1 MCPACEWDVREINS
15 IQSSNSMIAL
25 GRQSDLVDSYFSFQ
39 CSTQDM
45 FIASKKTRKTIQTCA
60 GQTKACTVCA
70 ATLKSMHNLI
80 RFTVLPVKCP
90 TFYYMLPWTRNTCK
104 RIYDNVFYFKTFHM
118 KRFMKRF
125 IWSVFQCN
133 MSSTCFAGKRFTWN
147 VSYKAHQRV
156 FQ

>member
-15 IQSSNSMIAL
+15 IQSSNAMHCIKQTIRFGWFLLQFSMQYAGHVHCI
-25 GRQSDLVDSYFSFQ
+25 
-39 CSTQDM
+39 
-45 FIASKKTRKTIQTCA
+45 KKTRKTIQTCA